1 MRWTPSSFVR
11 IFFLLLSVLLSVS
24 YWLYIGDK
32 DAVSRSWLCLGSA
45 HSMAFPASRYL
56 GSCYVFEVLSQSNVP
71 RSLPTCRSSD
81 LRILMI
87 LDHILGEQA
96 RMPQVHKLSQIG
108 LEAGVTTGVRRWSHR
123 PEPVLYVICTC
134 SVRCYR

>member
-1 MRWTPSSFVR
+1 MRWIPSSFVR
-11 IFFLLLSVLLSVS
+11 VFFLLPSVLLSVS

-45 HSMAFPASRYL
+45 HSMAFPASSYL
-56 GSCYVFEVLSQSNVP
+56 GSYYVFEDFLQSNVP
-71 RSLPTCRSSD
+71 GSSPTYRSSD

-96 RMPQVHKLSQIG
+96 TMPQVHKLS
-108 LEAGVTTGVRRWSHR
+108 
-123 PEPVLYVICTC
+123 
-134 SVRCYR
+134 